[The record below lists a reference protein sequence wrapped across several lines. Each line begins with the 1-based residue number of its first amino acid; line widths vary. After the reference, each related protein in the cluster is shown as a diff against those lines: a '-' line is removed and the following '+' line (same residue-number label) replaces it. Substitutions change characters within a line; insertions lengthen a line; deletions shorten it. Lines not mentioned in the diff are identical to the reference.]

1 MKKKSLIYLI
11 IFSLI
16 FMLVGC
22 NKEEKVITKENY
34 LLDTLIQLKAYG
46 KNSEKA
52 TNEAMDAISDIDD
65 IMSPTKPTSD
75 VTKINNNAGKD
86 FVKINENTLEV
97 IKTSIKYSKLSKGN
111 FDITVGP
118 LVKLWGIG
126 TENARVPSKE
136 EIDTTLK
143 LINYENVLID
153 EKNKSIK
160 LKSPKEAIDLG
171 GIAKGFAGDKAR
183 EILENKG
190 IKSAYLNLGGNIVT
204 IGNKTD
210 GTPWNIGIQDPLS
223 DRGEYFGIV
232 RVSNKSVVSSGNYER
247 FFIKD
252 NKRYHHILNTKTGYP
267 SESGILS
274 STIISDK
281 SIDGDALSTITFI
294 LGLEKSMEII
304 ENIDGV
310 DAIFVTTDKKVHTT
324 SNIAKDFKL
333 SSKEYIYEKR

>member
-1 MKKKSLIYLI
+1 MKKKSLIYLV

-22 NKEEKVITKENY
+22 NKEEKVTTKENY
-34 LLDTLIQLKAYG
+34 LLDTLIQLKVYG

-75 VTKINNNAGKD
+75 VTKINNSAGKD

-136 EIDTTLK
+136 EIDAALK

-153 EKNKSIK
+153 EENKSVK
-160 LKSPKEAIDLG
+160 LKSPKEAVDLG

-190 IKSAYLNLGGNIVT
+190 IKRAYLNLGGNIVT

-274 STIISDK
+274 STIISNK

-333 SSKEYIYEKR
+333 SSKEYIYEER

>member
-34 LLDTLIQLKAYG
+34 LLDTLIQLKVYG
-46 KNSEKA
+46 ENSEKA

-75 VTKINNNAGKD
+75 VVKINNNAGKD

>member
-34 LLDTLIQLKAYG
+34 LLDTLIQLKVYG

-75 VTKINNNAGKD
+75 VVKINNNAGKD

-97 IKTSIKYSKLSKGN
+97 IKTSIKYSKLSKGS

>member
-1 MKKKSLIYLI
+1 
-11 IFSLI
+11 
-16 FMLVGC
+16 MLVGC

-75 VTKINNNAGKD
+75 VVKINNNAGKD

>member
-75 VTKINNNAGKD
+75 VVKINNNAGKD

>member
-1 MKKKSLIYLI
+1 MKKKSLIYLV

-22 NKEEKVITKENY
+22 NKEEKVTTKENY
-34 LLDTLIQLKAYG
+34 LLDTLIQLKVYG

-75 VTKINNNAGKD
+75 VVKINNSAGKD

-136 EIDTTLK
+136 EIDAALK

-153 EKNKSIK
+153 EENKSVK
-160 LKSPKEAIDLG
+160 LKSPKEAVDLG

-274 STIISDK
+274 STIISNK

-333 SSKEYIYEKR
+333 SSKEYIYEER

>member
-1 MKKKSLIYLI
+1 MKKKSLIYLV

-22 NKEEKVITKENY
+22 NKEEKVTTKENY
-34 LLDTLIQLKAYG
+34 LLDTLIQLKVYG

-75 VTKINNNAGKD
+75 VVKINNSAGKD

-136 EIDTTLK
+136 EIDAALK

-153 EKNKSIK
+153 EENKSVK
-160 LKSPKEAIDLG
+160 LKSPKEAVNLG

-274 STIISDK
+274 STIISNK

-333 SSKEYIYEKR
+333 SSKEYIYEER

>member
-34 LLDTLIQLKAYG
+34 LLDTLIQLKVYG

-75 VTKINNNAGKD
+75 VVKINNNAGKD

>member
-34 LLDTLIQLKAYG
+34 LLDTLIQLKVYG

-65 IMSPTKPTSD
+65 IMSPTKSTSD
-75 VTKINNNAGKD
+75 VVKINNNAGKD

-310 DAIFVTTDKKVHTT
+310 DAIFVTSDKKVHTT

>member
-34 LLDTLIQLKAYG
+34 LLDTLIQLKVYG

-75 VTKINNNAGKD
+75 VVKINNNAGKD

-97 IKTSIKYSKLSKGN
+97 IKTSIKYSKLSKGS

-136 EIDTTLK
+136 EINTTLK

>member
-11 IFSLI
+11 ISSLI

-34 LLDTLIQLKAYG
+34 LLDTLIQLKVYG

-75 VTKINNNAGKD
+75 VVKINNNAGKD